1 MSFLDNAFKTVVT
14 FAAVDQLSKTVQN
27 MGQNLGVL
35 DSQSKQTL
43 KTLDKFKT
51 IGAAGAGITA
61 VGVAGAKAMEN
72 LADKAGDVQMKLI
85 QLGNVFGLNID
96 DTKLKQLEKQ
106 AEQLSSKTLF
116 SKKEILGIDLELA
129 HAGITQ
135 QAIERVLP
143 EATYLAEV
151 EVGMGKSGSANS
163 TAYNFARMSEDAG
176 ITGDVKRMSTFADN
190 INRMISVTHANTQT
204 LGEGFKYAMPVV
216 KNLGWSE
223 NDVLMAM
230 GMAARSGIEGSMAGT
245 HIKDFAERINPFKY
259 LNTRGGQKQLTAM
272 EDMGLLSGIEKE
284 YSKNGSSKIVG
295 FQSAALLKDKDH
307 LKSYGEMVDILSKKY
322 QDFIAKGA
330 NGQEYLNEM
339 SQEDI
344 DKLQEKSKLMT
355 GGTMSGGALQWA
367 AMANHLW
374 GEQGQDF
381 AIISSHKELY
391 ERLKK
396 QMDIQKNLHKQIED
410 IRESWQGVGHILVS
424 NIENVLIQ
432 IGKPIMDILIPRI
445 KKVGEAFGS
454 LMEFLADNPQIAKT
468 IGFIMAI
475 GTGLALIIGPALVL
489 VGTIG
494 FMVPLLEAGFA
505 VLSAVFAAAIAPIL
519 ITLGVILAVAAAG
532 YLIYKNWGAI
542 KTFFINLWTSIKVIA
557 GSVWNWLA
565 TNWKTIVTV
574 ILLAMGPI
582 GWVFLWIIRVI
593 RTNWDSIVKFLKD
606 SVEWV
611 KKAWIPISKFFS
623 ELWDGIKSA
632 AASAW
637 RWIVDEV
644 KAAIKEISNSP
655 VVKWI
660 IETGG
665 KVVKGISDWT
675 FGADN
680 ESDMKSGIT
689 PTKNNSD
696 KLLGLYRQSD
706 KGNGKN
712 GGNMTVGDIN
722 ITTQPGQNSKEIA
735 KEVIKE
741 LGRDSRNKQMS
752 RGSEPVMAWP

>member
-1 MSFLDNAFKTVVT
+1 
-14 FAAVDQLSKTVQN
+14 
-27 MGQNLGVL
+27 
-35 DSQSKQTL
+35 
-43 KTLDKFKT
+43 
-51 IGAAGAGITA
+51 
-61 VGVAGAKAMEN
+61 
-72 LADKAGDVQMKLI
+72 
-85 QLGNVFGLNID
+85 
-96 DTKLKQLEKQ
+96 
-106 AEQLSSKTLF
+106 
-116 SKKEILGIDLELA
+116 
-129 HAGITQ
+129 
-135 QAIERVLP
+135 
-143 EATYLAEV
+143 
-151 EVGMGKSGSANS
+151 
-163 TAYNFARMSEDAG
+163 
-176 ITGDVKRMSTFADN
+176 
-190 INRMISVTHANTQT
+190 
-204 LGEGFKYAMPVV
+204 
-216 KNLGWSE
+216 
-223 NDVLMAM
+223 
-230 GMAARSGIEGSMAGT
+230 
-245 HIKDFAERINPFKY
+245 
-259 LNTRGGQKQLTAM
+259 
-272 EDMGLLSGIEKE
+272 
-284 YSKNGSSKIVG
+284 
-295 FQSAALLKDKDH
+295 
-307 LKSYGEMVDILSKKY
+307 
-322 QDFIAKGA
+322 
-330 NGQEYLNEM
+330 
-339 SQEDI
+339 
-344 DKLQEKSKLMT
+344 
-355 GGTMSGGALQWA
+355 
-367 AMANHLW
+367 
-374 GEQGQDF
+374 
-381 AIISSHKELY
+381 
-391 ERLKK
+391 
-396 QMDIQKNLHKQIED
+396 
-410 IRESWQGVGHILVS
+410 
-424 NIENVLIQ
+424 
-432 IGKPIMDILIPRI
+432 MDILIPRI